1 MKYNSYFI
9 ASRGEGNN
17 RQRVEEIQLLQK
29 GSYNKMC
36 SLKITATKGILKT
49 SNGIVFFILMTC
61 QDLLLLRPLN
71 VLSLIY

>member
-36 SLKITATKGILKT
+36 SVKITATKGILKT
-49 SNGIVFFILMTC
+49 SNGIVFL
-61 QDLLLLRPLN
+61 
-71 VLSLIY
+71 Y

>member
-17 RQRVEEIQLLQK
+17 RQRVEEIKLFQK

-36 SLKITATKGILKT
+36 SVKITATKGILKT
-49 SNGIVFFILMTC
+49 SIGIGFFYTVDMSGFIAFKTT
-61 QDLLLLRPLN
+61 
-71 VLSLIY
+71 

>member
-36 SLKITATKGILKT
+36 SVKITATKGILKT
-49 SNGIVFFILMTC
+49 SNGIVFFYTDDMSGFIAFKTT
-61 QDLLLLRPLN
+61 
-71 VLSLIY
+71 

>member
-17 RQRVEEIQLLQK
+17 RQRVEEIKLLQE

-36 SLKITATKGILKT
+36 SVKITATKGILKT
-49 SNGIVFFILMTC
+49 SNGIVFL
-61 QDLLLLRPLN
+61 
-71 VLSLIY
+71 Y